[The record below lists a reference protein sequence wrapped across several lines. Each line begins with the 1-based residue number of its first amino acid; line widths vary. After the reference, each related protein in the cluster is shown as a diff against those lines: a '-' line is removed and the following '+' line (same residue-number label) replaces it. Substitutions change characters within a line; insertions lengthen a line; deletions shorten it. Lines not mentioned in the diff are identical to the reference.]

1 MPGKHD
7 PAEPNDFAA
16 PDAGGRKASS
26 GPGETSGRNSK
37 DPTQVTAGAVLG
49 YSRVSTTGQNLDRQL
64 DALRQAGCT
73 RIFEDHGISGS
84 EASRP
89 GLDSLLEYARPGD
102 EIVVQ
107 SLDRLGRKT
116 TSLLTL
122 VELLTEKAIGLRI
135 LNLGIDTR
143 TPSGQLVLTL
153 MSALSQMERDVLRE
167 RVISGLEAARKRGRV
182 GGRPPALSD
191 ERKEEVVR
199 MRAEGRAVAE
209 IARIMVTSD
218 RTVRRILAAVQPHQ
232 G

>member
-1 MPGKHD
+1 MT
-7 PAEPNDFAA
+7 ETNDSAG
-16 PDAGGRKASS
+16 PDAGEGEASS

-37 DPTQVTAGAVLG
+37 DPTQVNAGAILG
-49 YSRVSTTGQNLDRQL
+49 YSCVSTIGQNLDRQL

-73 RIFEDHGISGS
+73 RIFEDHGVSGN

-116 TSLLTL
+116 TALLTL
-122 VELLTEKAIGLRI
+122 VELLTEKAIGLRV

-167 RVISGLEAARKRGRV
+167 RVISGLQAARNRGRV
-182 GGRPPALSD
+182 GGRPPSLSE
-191 ERKEEVVR
+191 ERRREVVR
-199 MRAEGRAVAE
+199 MRLSGRSVAE
-209 IARIMVTSD
+209 IARLMVTSE
-218 RTVRRILAAVQPHQ
+218 RTVRRVLRTAEETSGP
-232 G
+232 